1 MKLEYEYLR
10 FDEQAHVGK
19 TKVFAC
25 RNRRSGDRLGAVC
38 WNGPW
43 RQYVYE
49 PVCVA
54 IYSAGCLRDIAEFI
68 EALMAERR
76 Q

>member
-10 FDEQAHVGK
+10 FDEQPHVGK
-19 TKVFAC
+19 TKVFDC
-25 RNRRSGDRLGAVC
+25 RNR
-38 WNGPW
+38 
-43 RQYVYE
+43 
-49 PVCVA
+49 CVA